1 MPTIVKNRM
10 ANEPKNRA
18 PAITNQRF
26 GWEKCLWH
34 AIAHERGKK
43 SSALHCRIHARS
55 LALCQ
60 FRNNE
65 RVICSTV
72 TCANDHHH
80 THFVVAP
87 TLIAKSHGWCILS
100 ISSLFD
106 TLRIPNRH
114 PQLKLCTVNSAH
126 TKNAKHKKS
135 RERNGRAKKNI
146 TEKIQKSAFEIG
158 NCLFRT
164 VRNHFIFFSLT
175 SFSCALIHSIACIL
189 WIQLLSK
196 CYRFFSARPLALCFV
211 LFSLSQSVFILC

>member
-106 TLRIPNRH
+106 TLRIPSRH

-126 TKNAKHKKS
+126 TQKMQNRRRAENEKKILRKRSKNQHLKLEIVS
-135 RERNGRAKKNI
+135 FVR
-146 TEKIQKSAFEIG
+146 FEITSSFFHS
-158 NCLFRT
+158 LHSA
-164 VRNHFIFFSLT
+164 VHSFIRSHVFCE
-175 SFSCALIHSIACIL
+175 FSCFWNAID
-189 WIQLLSK
+189 
-196 CYRFFSARPLALCFV
+196 FFRSSARSLCVSFV
-211 LFSLSQSVFILC
+211 LFPLSQSVFILC